1 MRPSCNRRSSEVVV
15 ALLEHSDATAPT
27 LDPAGWGQSDVRR
40 VVVRLMDGEV
50 LQVGAAPN
58 RDGALALARSI
69 VAELERPAGEWPLVG
84 DRLVRPESVI
94 SVDVLHL

>member
-1 MRPSCNRRSSEVVV
+1 V
-15 ALLEHSDATAPT
+15 ALLEHSEAAPS
-27 LDPAGWGQSDVRR
+27 LDQTGWGKSDVRR
-40 VVVRLMDGEV
+40 VVVRLTDGEV

-84 DRLVRPESVI
+84 DRLVRPESVL
-94 SVDVLHL
+94 SVDVLRVA